1 MRSVLKQILLYL
13 CLFLG
18 VATLKAQHVEY
29 GVALDTNYMMIG
41 DQQHL
46 TFKAKVDPGVRI
58 VFPRLQDTVVH
69 GLEIISGP
77 VRDSVKEKDGRWLL
91 EEKYVVTAF
100 DTGVYVVP
108 PQPITIE
115 SQEYN
120 NIVRT
125 DPVGLVVNT
134 FQVDPQKGNYDIV
147 WLYWDRRRKN
157 KPLFT
162 PKKEEIPPYVMA
174 IRSLDEIK
182 GNKLWQAGK
191 EKEYYTRLT
200 DTVRQYLDGEFAIPA
215 MEQTSSETMQAL
227 VNCKE
232 VEAKEREIIEEMLT
246 TADYVKFAKFTPLQ
260 DENSR
265 YLDAAYEFVNNTH
278 QRVEAEIAQQQKQEE
293 ERKRQEEEQQRKEAE
308 KSETPEDVKDK

>member
-1 MRSVLKQILLYL
+1 MPYLLWVLLGIALILI
-13 CLFLG
+13 F
-18 VATLKAQHVEY
+18 
-29 GVALDTNYMMIG
+29 
-41 DQQHL
+41 
-46 TFKAKVDPGVRI
+46 
-58 VFPRLQDTVVH
+58 
-69 GLEIISGP
+69 
-77 VRDSVKEKDGRWLL
+77 
-91 EEKYVVTAF
+91 
-100 DTGVYVVP
+100 
-108 PQPITIE
+108 
-115 SQEYN
+115 
-120 NIVRT
+120 
-125 DPVGLVVNT
+125 
-134 FQVDPQKGNYDIV
+134 

-182 GNKLWQAGK
+182 GNKLWQTGK

-232 VEAKEREIIEEMLT
+232 VEAKERERIAEMLT

>member
-147 WLYWDRRRKN
+147 M
-157 KPLFT
+157 
-162 PKKEEIPPYVMA
+162 PY
-174 IRSLDEIK
+174 
-182 GNKLWQAGK
+182 
-191 EKEYYTRLT
+191 
-200 DTVRQYLDGEFAIPA
+200 
-215 MEQTSSETMQAL
+215 
-227 VNCKE
+227 
-232 VEAKEREIIEEMLT
+232 
-246 TADYVKFAKFTPLQ
+246 
-260 DENSR
+260 
-265 YLDAAYEFVNNTH
+265 AAPWTF
-278 QRVEAEIAQQQKQEE
+278 AEIL
-293 ERKRQEEEQQRKEAE
+293 
-308 KSETPEDVKDK
+308 PYLWWV

>member
-1 MRSVLKQILLYL
+1 MTSVLKQILLYL

-134 FQVDPQKGNYDIV
+134 FQEI
-147 WLYWDRRRKN
+147 RKRGITIS
-157 KPLFT
+157 LCRTLDFCRDFALSVVGFVRDC
-162 PKKEEIPPYVMA
+162 PYSDLLAVLGPEA
-174 IRSLDEIK
+174 E
-182 GNKLWQAGK
+182 
-191 EKEYYTRLT
+191 
-200 DTVRQYLDGEFAIPA
+200 
-215 MEQTSSETMQAL
+215 EQTL
-227 VNCKE
+227 VY
-232 VEAKEREIIEEMLT
+232 A
-246 TADYVKFAKFTPLQ
+246 
-260 DENSR
+260 
-265 YLDAAYEFVNNTH
+265 
-278 QRVEAEIAQQQKQEE
+278 E
-293 ERKRQEEEQQRKEAE
+293 ERRDSALCHGY
-308 KSETPEDVKDK
+308 PFLG

>member
-147 WLYWDRRRKN
+147 MPYAAPWTSGCIGTGGGRTNPCLRRRK
-157 KPLFT
+157 KRFRLMSWLSVPWMKSRAISFGR
-162 PKKEEIPPYVMA
+162 PEKKRNIIP
-174 IRSLDEIK
+174 D
-182 GNKLWQAGK
+182 
-191 EKEYYTRLT
+191 
-200 DTVRQYLDGEFAIPA
+200 
-215 MEQTSSETMQAL
+215 
-227 VNCKE
+227 
-232 VEAKEREIIEEMLT
+232 
-246 TADYVKFAKFTPLQ
+246 
-260 DENSR
+260 
-265 YLDAAYEFVNNTH
+265 
-278 QRVEAEIAQQQKQEE
+278 
-293 ERKRQEEEQQRKEAE
+293 
-308 KSETPEDVKDK
+308 